1 MAIFSI
7 NDSSLDEYLNE
18 HGGAHRKYVEM
29 KFKEADKQSENA
41 KKDYKKSDILND
53 LAKNQS
59 FKNSKKIKNL
69 ANQYA
74 DRAFNRERK
83 ASALDSEA
91 AKYDPRIITNHIIQL
106 KNNKNKDDEYANY
119 NIENA
124 KKYGQKSKR
133 EFQERFGGKS
143 KDTIN
148 TNDRKPG
155 TYLDAQKKL
164 KEAAEYIISVL
175 DEMEYTE

>member
-1 MAIFSI
+1 MAMFSI

-29 KFKEADKQSENA
+29 KRKEAEKQFENA
-41 KKDYKKSDILND
+41 KKYYKKSDILNN

-59 FKNSKKIKNL
+59 SKNSYKVKAL

-74 DRAFNRERK
+74 DRAHNRERK
-83 ASALDSEA
+83 ASTLNSEA
-91 AKYDPRIITNHIIQL
+91 EKYDTRFYSAYIKHA
-106 KNNKNKDDEYANY
+106 KDIKGEDVDD
-119 NIENA
+119 IVKHT
-124 KKYGQKSKR
+124 KKYGQNDKK
-133 EFQERFGGKS
+133 EFRERFGGKN

-155 TYLDAQKKL
+155 TYLAAQKKL

-175 DEMEYTE
+175 DEMEYTEH